1 MTATLA
7 YVGDAVEAAGFRLA
21 GVRVYAP
28 APGAE
33 AAALAQARASARVV
47 LLSASIA
54 ERLPRADLESALAAL
69 QPLTVIVPGGGGQVA
84 AVDPSERVRAQLGL
98 ER

>member
-1 MTATLA
+1 MTTTLA

-21 GVRVYAP
+21 GARVYTP

-33 AAALAQARASARVV
+33 SAALARARAAARVV
-47 LLSASIA
+47 LLSVPVA
-54 ERLPRADLESALAAL
+54 ERLPRAELESALAAL
-69 QPLTVIVPGGGGQVA
+69 QPLTAIVPGEVGEVA
-84 AVDPSERVRAQLGL
+84 AVDPSARVQAQLGL